1 VSRRSILSMHSRGPD
16 DSEIPLRGYFLSVGG
31 ALFALLCA
39 AGWLMPGP
47 PPSGRTDPA
56 FEPAIR
62 IHSALKGPELVV
74 IDTNQPISKMPAE
87 PLEK

>member
-1 VSRRSILSMHSRGPD
+1 MSRRSILSMHSRGSD

-47 PPSGRTDPA
+47 PPSGHHD
-56 FEPAIR
+56 FEPVIR

-74 IDTNQPISKMPAE
+74 IDTNQPVSKMPTE

>member
-1 VSRRSILSMHSRGPD
+1 VSRISIPSVHSRGLD

-47 PPSGRTDPA
+47 PPSGRHD

-62 IHSALKGPELVV
+62 IHSAMKGPELVV
-74 IDTNQPISKMPAE
+74 IDTNQPASRMPTE
-87 PLEK
+87 PPEK